1 MKSENPQNRNLRDIF
16 GKFATGVCAIS
27 FYDKDKKPRGITV
40 NSFASVSLNPPLALW
55 CIDNGSDVYE
65 EIIDKDKYIFNFLS
79 EDQLSIAKLLSM
91 KSNHSLDDIEF
102 IDHEFGLILKNSLGW
117 IACS

>member
-27 FYDKDKKPRGITV
+27 FYGKDKIPRGITV

-55 CIDNGSDVYE
+55 CIDTVSYTH
-65 EIIDKDKYIFNFLS
+65 LT
-79 EDQLSIAKLLSM
+79 LPTR
-91 KSNHSLDDIEF
+91 
-102 IDHEFGLILKNSLGW
+102 
-117 IACS
+117 